1 MSTRVV
7 ITGMGAITPLGN
19 TVCSFWEGL
28 INGRS
33 GVDRI
38 MAFDPREMD
47 SQIAGEVKN
56 FDPIPHF
63 RNAKDA
69 RRADRYSQFAVA
81 AAREAF
87 SQSALDS
94 HSVDPFRSGV
104 IIGSSIG
111 GLNTIS
117 QQFRVLYE
125 KGPSRLSPFLVPM
138 LLNNMA
144 AGLVAIELGFQGP
157 SYSVGSAC
165 ATANQSIGEAW
176 RLIRTG
182 EADIMVAGA
191 SEAAI
196 CEVTVGGF
204 CAMKALSTRNHAPR
218 EASRPFDRERDGFV
232 IAEGAG
238 IVVLEAEYHARRRGA
253 SILAELAGAGV
264 TTDAHH
270 MTHPLPDGKSAAAA
284 MKIALNHARILPS
297 EVSYVNAH
305 ATSTPVGDHCE
316 VKAIKSVFREH
327 SVPVNS
333 TKSMTGHLCGATGA
347 IELIASVKSIEQN
360 LIPPTINL
368 MNPDPECDLNHV
380 ANVAREA
387 KVDVALSNSFGFGGH
402 NSVLIVKRYLDS
414 T

>member
-38 MAFDPREMD
+38 PAFDPREMD

-56 FDPIPHF
+56 FDPI
-63 RNAKDA
+63 
-69 RRADRYSQFAVA
+69 
-81 AAREAF
+81 
-87 SQSALDS
+87 
-94 HSVDPFRSGV
+94 RSGV

-182 EADIMVAGA
+182 
-191 SEAAI
+191 
-196 CEVTVGGF
+196 
-204 CAMKALSTRNHAPR
+204 
-218 EASRPFDRERDGFV
+218 
-232 IAEGAG
+232 
-238 IVVLEAEYHARRRGA
+238 
-253 SILAELAGAGV
+253 
-264 TTDAHH
+264 
-270 MTHPLPDGKSAAAA
+270 
-284 MKIALNHARILPS
+284 
-297 EVSYVNAH
+297 
-305 ATSTPVGDHCE
+305 
-316 VKAIKSVFREH
+316 
-327 SVPVNS
+327 
-333 TKSMTGHLCGATGA
+333 
-347 IELIASVKSIEQN
+347 
-360 LIPPTINL
+360 
-368 MNPDPECDLNHV
+368 
-380 ANVAREA
+380 
-387 KVDVALSNSFGFGGH
+387 
-402 NSVLIVKRYLDS
+402 
-414 T
+414 